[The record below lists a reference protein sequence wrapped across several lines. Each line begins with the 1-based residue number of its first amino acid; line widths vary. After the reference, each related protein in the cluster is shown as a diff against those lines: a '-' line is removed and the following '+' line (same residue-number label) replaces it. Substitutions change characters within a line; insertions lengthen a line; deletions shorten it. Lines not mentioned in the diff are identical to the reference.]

1 MSPWLLN
8 AAYTVVALAILAAS
22 IPAYRRA
29 RKCLEEK
36 AGRARAQP
44 H

>member
-1 MSPWLLN
+1 MNPWLLN
-8 AAYTVVALAILAAS
+8 AAYTVVALVILAAS

-29 RKCLEEK
+29 KRCLEEK
-36 AGRARAQP
+36 ERRPGAQP